1 MASTYT
7 DLGLELMATGEN
19 AGTWGTKTNANLNL
33 VEQITGGYLEVSIAG
48 GVQTTALD
56 VDDGALTGKAQNRI
70 IKFTG
75 TITGNQTVTLPVLM
89 ENFYIIENATTGA
102 FTVELKAVSGSG
114 ATVTWATTDKGWKIV
129 YADGVATNTGVYD
142 TGLSTTAGDVTLT
155 GTQTLTNKTLTAP
168 KIGTSILDTNGNEL
182 FLLTATAS
190 AVNELTYANAA
201 TGNNPAFTATGGDT
215 NIGLNLVPKGTGVLQ
230 GAGSALKIAGLETM
244 WVPASAMYGATTNPA
259 DAQQVETT
267 AVRPDMKVLDFDA
280 ATDEF
285 AQFSVAFPK
294 SWNEGTVTYQVF
306 WTPSNIDTGDCIFGL
321 QGVAIGDGDTIDV
334 AYGTAVNVTD
344 AGIGTVEDQQVSA
357 VSSAITIAGSPA
369 VDQQTY
375 FQLYRD
381 ANAGGDTFT
390 GDARVLGIKIFFT
403 TDAAN
408 DA

>member
-7 DLGLELMATGEN
+7 PLGLEIMATGEN
-19 AGTWGTKTNANLNL
+19 AGTWGDKTNTNLEIF
-33 VEQITGGYLEVSIAG
+33 EQITGGYLEVSIASTP
-48 GVQTTALD
+48 TTLTQS
-56 VDDGALTGKAQNRI
+56 DGATGSAVATRVLQ
-70 IKFTG
+70 FTG
-75 TITGNQTVTLPVLM
+75 TISGATVVTMPVLT
-89 ENFYIIENATTGA
+89 ENFYLIKNASTGA
-102 FTVELKAVSGSG
+102 YTVELKAASGSG
-114 ATVTWATTDKGWKIV
+114 ATVTWSATDKDWKLV
-129 YADGVATNTGVYD
+129 YFDGVTTNTGVYD
-142 TGLSTTAGDVTLT
+142 LGLTTSANI
-155 GTQTLTNKTLTAP
+155 QTLTNKTLTAP

-306 WTPSNIDTGDCIFGL
+306 WTPSNTDTGDCIFGL

-334 AYGTAVNVTD
+334 AYGTAVNITD
-344 AGIGTVEDQQVSA
+344 AGIGTIEDQQVSA